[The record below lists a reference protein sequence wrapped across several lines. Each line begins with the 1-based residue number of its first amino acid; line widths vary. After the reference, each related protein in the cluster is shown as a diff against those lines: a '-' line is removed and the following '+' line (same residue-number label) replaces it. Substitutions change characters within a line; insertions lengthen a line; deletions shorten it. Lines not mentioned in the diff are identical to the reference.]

1 MKILQES
8 ESKRV
13 AGVKDKRKLKLVDLM
28 AHQNDVDGKHYIRKK
43 N

>member
-28 AHQNDVDGKHYIRKK
+28 AHWNDVDGKHCIRKK